1 MYIYIIFLRT
11 HFKIYRDSYTFIP
24 NVIEFDH
31 IQGTYCQV
39 GKDYIRFLKLCYDFF
54 YALNCSVFI
63 S

>member
-54 YALNCSVFI
+54 MP
-63 S
+63 

>member
-39 GKDYIRFLKLCYDFF
+39 GKDYIRFLFWNYVMIFLCLKL
-54 YALNCSVFI
+54 
-63 S
+63 